1 MANIDINKIRE
12 KFLMRLFPSGWDK
25 ILEPYIN
32 GNEFKGAVNQLVERR
47 EQGHKFEPEFK
58 NIFRAFEVCPYDDLK
73 VILIGQDPYPQE
85 GVADGISFSC
95 SRKDKYEKSLQYIFK
110 ELYNKYEGMDKD
122 LSRWSAQGVLML
134 NTALT
139 VEVGKIGS
147 HYDIWDPFTDYLL
160 TVLNAHKNDR
170 VAILMGK
177 KAEKWEKHLS
187 KQHILKCSHPASA
200 AYSGGTWRSG
210 NIFKHANHL
219 LITQNENKIEW

>member
-177 KAEKWEKHLS
+177 KAEKWEGHLS

-210 NIFKHANHL
+210 RIFKHANHL
-219 LITQNENKIEW
+219 LITQNEKKIEW

>member
-1 MANIDINKIRE
+1 MNININEIRK
-12 KFLMRLFPSGWDK
+12 KFLTKLFPSGWDK

-32 GNEFKGAVNQLVERR
+32 GNEFKEAVNQLVERR
-47 EQGHKFEPEFK
+47 EQGHRFEPEFK
-58 NIFRAFEVCPYDDLK
+58 NIFRAFELCPYDDLK

-110 ELYNKYEGMDKD
+110 DLYGKYEGMDKD

-139 VEVGKIGS
+139 VQVGKIGS

-177 KAEKWEKHLS
+177 KAEKWEDLL
-187 KQHILKCSHPASA
+187 KQSA
-200 AYSGGTWRSG
+200 YIKMFTPS
-210 NIFKHANHL
+210 ICCL
-219 LITQNENKIEW
+219 